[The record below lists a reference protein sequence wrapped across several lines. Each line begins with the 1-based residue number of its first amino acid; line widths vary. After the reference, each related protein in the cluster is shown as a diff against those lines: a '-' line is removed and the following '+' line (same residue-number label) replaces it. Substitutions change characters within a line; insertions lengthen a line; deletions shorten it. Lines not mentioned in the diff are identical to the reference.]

1 MTSMYSN
8 LISKY
13 REKYSRDDN
22 DNNYD
27 TYNNNS
33 NFNTYKYIVPRYR
46 IIIRRRQFIIFKDED
61 ISVSILGK
69 KRKYDDAFI

>member
-1 MTSMYSN
+1 MYSN

-33 NFNTYKYIVPRYR
+33 NFNTYKNIVPRYR